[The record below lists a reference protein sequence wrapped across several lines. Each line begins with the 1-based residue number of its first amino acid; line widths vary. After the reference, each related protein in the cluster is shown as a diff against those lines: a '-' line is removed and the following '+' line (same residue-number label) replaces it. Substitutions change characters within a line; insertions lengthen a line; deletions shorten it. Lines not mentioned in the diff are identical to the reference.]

1 VSPAPTGRY
10 APSPTGTLHLGNL
23 RTALLAWLFARSA
36 GARFLMR
43 IEDLDV
49 GRVREA
55 FVGEQLADLAALGL
69 DWDGEP
75 VRQSARL
82 ERYDDALA
90 RLEAQGLLYPCFCT
104 RAEIREAASAPH
116 RAPAEGAYP
125 GTCRALSQAERSARE
140 AAGRPPALRVDA
152 GAAEIAFT
160 DRLAGPVSGVVDD
173 FVVRRS
179 DGVHAYNLAV
189 VVDDAE
195 QGVREVVRGADLLDS
210 TPRQLWLASALGV
223 EAPASHAHVPLVL
236 GPDGARLAKR
246 HGAVTLADRAAQGQ
260 EPEAVRAELA
270 ASAGLCAADE
280 RPSPAELVA
289 RFDPALLSREP
300 AVYAT

>member
-1 VSPAPTGRY
+1 MSPAPTGRY

-125 GTCRALSQAERSARE
+125 GTCRALSRAGRSARE
-140 AAGRPPALRVDA
+140 AAGRPRALRVDA

-289 RFDPALLSREP
+289 RFDPALLPREP